1 MRPSRSGTG
10 SSCSRSSTGA
20 RDLKR
25 YPAADVRRLVAE
37 LAEAAGVPAG
47 DARILADS
55 LVEADIQGTS
65 THGVSRLNI
74 YLRRIQK
81 GLIDPNAELVI
92 EQRRP
97 AVLVV
102 DAGSGIGQ
110 VQATKVLGRL
120 YGIASV
126 HGMAS
131 ATIRNS
137 QHFGTLGYYCNQA
150 AERGMILI
158 ATTNAE
164 PAMPPFGSSEAY
176 FGTNPIGASFPTG
189 KGFPAKIDLATS
201 VVARGNIVA
210 AAKRG
215 ESIPGDWAIDADGN
229 PTTDA
234 NAALAGAVL
243 TLAGHK
249 GYALAF
255 MVEAFSS
262 ILSGAAIGGAVGS
275 MYKHMDRKQDVGHF
289 FCLLD
294 IEAFMDLAAFKRR
307 IDDTIDRLKAL
318 RRRPG
323 FDEILVP
330 GEPEYRTALK
340 NRAEGIKIDDATL
353 GELRTLAQ
361 ELGRPFPLDG

>member
-1 MRPSRSGTG
+1 
-10 SSCSRSSTGA
+10 
-20 RDLKR
+20 
-25 YPAADVRRLVAE
+25 VV
-37 LAEAAGVPAG
+37 
-47 DARILADS
+47 
-55 LVEADIQGTS
+55 
-65 THGVSRLNI
+65 
-74 YLRRIQK
+74 
-81 GLIDPNAELVI
+81 

-97 AVLVV
+97 AVLAV

-110 VQATKVLGRL
+110 IQAHKVLERL
-120 YGIASV
+120 YGIARV
-126 HGMAS
+126 HGAAS

-137 QHFGTLGYYCNQA
+137 QHFGTLGWYCNRA

-164 PAMPPFGSSEAY
+164 PSMPPFGSSEAF

-189 KGFPAKIDLATS
+189 KGFPVKIDLATS

-215 ESIPGDWAIDADGN
+215 ESIPPDWAIDKGGM

-262 ILSGAAIGGAVGS
+262 ILSGSAIGVDIGS

-294 IEAFMDLAAFKRR
+294 IAAFMDLEEFKAR
-307 IDDTIDRLKAL
+307 IDRTIDRIKAL
-318 RRRPG
+318 RLRPG
-323 FDEILVP
+323 FDEILAP
-330 GEPEYRTALK
+330 GEPEHRAAQR
-340 NRAEGIKIDDATL
+340 NRVEGIEIDDATL
-353 GELRTLAQ
+353 AELRTLAG
-361 ELGRPFPLDG
+361 EYGVAFPL

>member
-1 MRPSRSGTG
+1 
-10 SSCSRSSTGA
+10 
-20 RDLKR
+20 
-25 YPAADVRRLVAE
+25 VQQ
-37 LAEAAGVPAG
+37 LAEAAGVPSG

-55 LVEADIQGTS
+55 LVEADVQGTS

-81 GLIDPNAELVI
+81 GLIDPRAELAV

-110 VQATKVLGRL
+110 VQATKVLERL
-120 YGIASV
+120 YQLARA
-126 HGMAS
+126 HGVAS
-131 ATIRNS
+131 ATIKNS

-150 AERGMILI
+150 AERGMVLI

-164 PAMPPFGSSEAY
+164 PAMPPFGSSEAF

-189 KGFPAKIDLATS
+189 KGFPVKIDLATS

-215 ESIPGDWAIDADGN
+215 ETIPGDWALDKDGM

-262 ILSGAAIGGAVGS
+262 ILSGSAIGSDIGS
-275 MYKHMDRKQDVGHF
+275 MYKHMDRRQDVGHF

-294 IEAFMDLAAFKRR
+294 VAAFMDLDAFKQRM
-307 IDDTIDRLKAL
+307 DETIDRIKACRL
-318 RRRPG
+318 RPG

-330 GEPEYRTALK
+330 GEPEYRTAQK
-340 NRAEGIKIDDATL
+340 NRVEGIKIDEATL
-353 GELRTLAQ
+353 GELRTLAG
-361 ELGRPFPLDG
+361 EYGVEFPLGV

>member
-1 MRPSRSGTG
+1 MNRF
-10 SSCSRSSTGA
+10 
-20 RDLKR
+20 D
-25 YPAADVRRLVAE
+25 PAVVRRLVAQ
-37 LAEAAGVPAG
+37 LAEAAGVPSG

-65 THGVSRLNI
+65 THGVSRLGI
-74 YLRRIQK
+74 YLKRIQK
-81 GLIDPNAELVI
+81 GLIDPRAELRI

-97 AVLVV
+97 AALIA
-102 DAGSGIGQ
+102 DAGGGIGQ
-110 VQATKVLGRL
+110 VQATKVLDRL
-120 YGIASV
+120 YEAAAV
-126 HGMAS
+126 HGLAS

-150 AERGMILI
+150 AAHGMILI

-164 PAMPPFGSSEAY
+164 PAMPPFGSSQAF

-189 KGFPAKIDLATS
+189 KGFPVKIDLATS

-215 ESIPGDWAIDADGN
+215 ESIPPDWAIDADGN
-229 PTTDA
+229 ATTDA

-262 ILSGAAIGGAVGS
+262 MLSGAAIGDAVGS
-275 MYKHMDRKQDVGHF
+275 MYKHMDRKQNVGHF

-294 IEAFMDLAAFKRR
+294 IAAFMDLAEFTAR
-307 IDDTIDRLKAL
+307 IDATIDALKAC

-323 FDEILVP
+323 FEEILVP
-330 GEPEYRTALK
+330 GEPEHRTAIK

-353 GELRTLAQ
+353 AELEAVSAELGVAFTLA
-361 ELGRPFPLDG
+361 G

>member
-1 MRPSRSGTG
+1 M
-10 SSCSRSSTGA
+10 
-20 RDLKR
+20 
-25 YPAADVRRLVAE
+25 
-37 LAEAAGVPAG
+37 AAGVPAG
-47 DARILADS
+47 DARILAES
-55 LVEADIQGTS
+55 LVDADLQGTS
-65 THGVSRLNI
+65 THGISRLNI
-74 YLRRIQK
+74 DLRRIQK
-81 GLIDPNAELVI
+81 GLIDPHAELVI

-110 VQATKVLGRL
+110 VQATKVLERL
-120 YGIASV
+120 YGLARE
-126 HGMAS
+126 HGVAS
-131 ATIRNS
+131 ATVRNS
-137 QHFGTLGYYCNQA
+137 QHFGTLGHYCNHA
-150 AERGMILI
+150 AERGMVLI

-164 PAMPPFGSSEAY
+164 PAMPPFGSSEAF

-189 KGFPAKIDLATS
+189 KGFPVKIDLATA

-215 ESIPGDWAIDADGN
+215 ESIPGDWALDKDGN

-249 GYALAF
+249 GYAHAF

-294 IEAFMDLAAFKRR
+294 VAAFMDLETFKRR
-307 IDDTIDRLKAL
+307 IDDTIDRLKACRL
-318 RRRPG
+318 RPG

-330 GEPEYRTALK
+330 GEPEHRTAQR
-340 NRAEGIKIDDATL
+340 NRVEGIKIDDATL
-353 GELRTLAQ
+353 GELKTLAA
-361 ELGRPFPLDG
+361 EYGVEFPLG

>member
-1 MRPSRSGTG
+1 M
-10 SSCSRSSTGA
+10 
-20 RDLKR
+20 
-25 YPAADVRRLVAE
+25 
-37 LAEAAGVPAG
+37 LA
-47 DARILADS
+47 
-55 LVEADIQGTS
+55 
-65 THGVSRLNI
+65 
-74 YLRRIQK
+74 
-81 GLIDPNAELVI
+81 
-92 EQRRP
+92 
-97 AVLVV
+97 V

-110 VQATKVLGRL
+110 VQATKVLDRL
-120 YGIASV
+120 YGVARDY
-126 HGMAS
+126 GLAS

-164 PAMPPFGSSEAY
+164 PAMPPFGSSEAF

-189 KGFPAKIDLATS
+189 KGFTVKIDLATS

-215 ESIPGDWAIDADGN
+215 ESIPPDWALDKDGM

-294 IEAFMDLAAFKRR
+294 IAAFMDLDEFKAR
-307 IDDTIDRLKAL
+307 IDETIDRIKACRL
-318 RRRPG
+318 RPG
-323 FDEILVP
+323 FDEILAP
-330 GEPEYRTALK
+330 GEPEHRTAQK
-340 NRAEGIKIDDATL
+340 NRVEGIRIDDATL
-353 GELRTLAQ
+353 GELSALAR
-361 ELGRPFPLDG
+361 EFGVEFPLE